1 MKDFQKLLRQSVV
14 QHQRLHD
21 RLRAIEKRLPILD
34 LESTVQAADD
44 MDALFTAIQLTD
56 QQILT
61 VMDAEIAAEH
71 SDLIEE
77 RLQLGKTLQQ
87 QYQMIL
93 PKLKTRLAGYKAE
106 LFKIKHGLQTM
117 GGYTHGATA
126 AGSIIDTSN

>member
-1 MKDFQKLLRQSVV
+1 MKDFQQLLRQSVI
-14 QHQRLHD
+14 QHRRLHD
-21 RLRAIEKRLPILD
+21 RLSAIEKRLPILD

-44 MDALFTAIQLTD
+44 MDALFTAIQVTD

-61 VMDAEIAAEH
+61 SMDVEIAKEY

-77 RLQLGKTLQQ
+77 RMKLGKTLLQ
-87 QYQMIL
+87 QYALIL

-117 GGYTHGATA
+117 GGYSHGTVP
-126 AGSIIDTSN
+126 AGGIIDTSN

>member
-1 MKDFQKLLRQSVV
+1 MEDLQQLLRQSVI
-14 QHQRLHD
+14 QHQRLYD
-21 RLRAIEKRLPILD
+21 RLRVIEKKLPILD

-44 MDALFTAIQLTD
+44 MDALFTAIQMTD
-56 QQILT
+56 QQILA

-71 SDLIEE
+71 SGLIEE
-77 RLQLGKTLQQ
+77 RLRLGRSLQQ

-117 GGYTHGATA
+117 GGYTHGSTM
-126 AGSIIDTSN
+126 AGGIIDTSN